1 MFELPHQHHSGGVS
15 HLDYPDASYRRRFWL
30 GDNSARLPAQK
41 NGGGTEPQQIP
52 LPHRRQ
58 RCDAMCEIVSHNKCE
73 GLLRGKRG
81 AAAGRQL
88 NGYVV
93 EKSSTV
99 LWLLTTAQLKVLLK
113 MFTFM

>member
-1 MFELPHQHHSGGVS
+1 
-15 HLDYPDASYRRRFWL
+15 
-30 GDNSARLPAQK
+30 
-41 NGGGTEPQQIP
+41 
-52 LPHRRQ
+52 
-58 RCDAMCEIVSHNKCE
+58 MCEIVSHNKCE